1 MTTAKRTFQ
10 TIVIGAGLMGSAAT
24 RYLSAWGDGV
34 AVIGPAEPQDEASH
48 TGVFA
53 SHYDQAR
60 LTVRLTKDVTW
71 SRIARHAMDKYRE
84 LEAASG
90 VSFYRPVG
98 RLLVE
103 SPQSPTRE
111 WDTALDVAAAEGIDY
126 QVYAAG
132 DDGWRARFPD
142 LDFPAGFDVLY
153 EPDPAGYVNPRGM
166 LQAQLTIG
174 AQQGATVIRETVVDV
189 QADAAGVTV
198 TTDAGA
204 TYRADKVLVAAG
216 AFTNFNNLLPHPIP
230 LKLKTEDIILGQ
242 VSPADAARLADMPVV
257 NYQIIDA
264 DIDDIYMTP
273 PLQFPDGNYYVKLG
287 CNTRTELW
295 PRTLPEVQDWFRR
308 GIGDPCEQAMADALR
323 VILPRTDFQRM
334 VSRRCIVTYTPS
346 GLPTIDAVSDRVFVV
361 TGGNGS
367 GAKGSDT
374 LGHLAA
380 GLLHDGRWLDDIPRA
395 PFQLTAT
402 PFP

>member
-1 MTTAKRTFQ
+1 MSLRPH
-10 TIVIGAGLMGSAAT
+10 
-24 RYLSAWGDGV
+24 
-34 AVIGPAEPQDEASH
+34 PA
-48 TGVFA
+48 
-53 SHYDQAR
+53 
-60 LTVRLTKDVTW
+60 
-71 SRIARHAMDKYRE
+71 
-84 LEAASG
+84 
-90 VSFYRPVG
+90 SFYRPVG

-103 SPQSPTRE
+103 SPSRRGQE
-111 WDTALDVAAAEGIDY
+111 TALDVAAAEGIDRKSTP
-126 QVYAAG
+126 G
-132 DDGWRARFPD
+132 DDAWRPLPGPGFPRR
-142 LDFPAGFDVLY
+142 LRRTLRAGSGVRQL
-153 EPDPAGYVNPRGM
+153 RGM
-166 LQAQLTIG
+166 LQAQLTVMT
-174 AQQGATVIRETVVDV
+174 QQGATVIRETVVDV
-189 QADAAGVTV
+189 Q
-198 TTDAGA
+198 TDGGRHRDTDMGA
-204 TYRADKVLVAAG
+204 TYRADKVLVAAA

-242 VSPADAARLADMPVV
+242 VTPADAARLADMPVV
-257 NYQIIDA
+257 NYQIVDA

-295 PRTLPEVQDWFRR
+295 PRTLAEVQDWFRR

-323 VILPRTDFQRM
+323 AILPGTEFLRM
-334 VSRRCIVTYTPS
+334 LSRRCIVTYTPS
-346 GLPTIDAVSDRVFVV
+346 GLPTIDAVSDRIFVI

-380 GLLHDGRWLDDIPRA
+380 GLLYDGRWLDDIPRA